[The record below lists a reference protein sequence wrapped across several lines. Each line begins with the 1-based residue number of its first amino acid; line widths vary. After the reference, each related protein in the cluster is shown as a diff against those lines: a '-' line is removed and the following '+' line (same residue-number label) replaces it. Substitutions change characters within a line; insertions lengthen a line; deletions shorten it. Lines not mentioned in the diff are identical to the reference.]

1 MGVTRRPH
9 APHRARRAGLDRHRG
24 GGRRRGGSRPALR
37 SDQLQLEGLEHGP
50 GAVAHA
56 ELAESERP
64 LLARHWRARPRTPG
78 ALRRAGHP
86 VDQTSCSS
94 KALSTA
100 RVRSRTPSLRSEEHT
115 SELQSLMRTSYAV
128 FCLNK
133 KKKQRSTLRVLIR
146 TSILSQ

>member
-1 MGVTRRPH
+1 MYLLTPLSTRNDNLFPYTTRF
-9 APHRARRAGLDRHRG
+9 
-24 GGRRRGGSRPALR
+24 R
-37 SDQLQLEGLEHGP
+37 S
-50 GAVAHA
+50 VAHA

-100 RVRSRTPSLRSEEHT
+100 RVRSRTPSLDRMFDTWFLIVPSATPSELAISLLEKPRSEEHT
-115 SELQSLMRTSYAV
+115 SELQSLMRV
-128 FCLNK
+128 
-133 KKKQRSTLRVLIR
+133 
-146 TSILSQ
+146 